1 MSSKSIVIV
10 QMGLPPRDL
19 VTRQGEPADW
29 FARAL
34 GLKRTDLQ
42 VVHPERGDALPSA
55 DSFAVALVTGS
66 WSMVTDRLDW
76 SERTAVWLRGLIEAG
91 KPLLGVC
98 YGHQLM
104 AHAMG
109 GRVDDN
115 LLGREQGTFPVT
127 LTPAGRLDP
136 LAATLPSPFLAH
148 LSHAQSVLEVPAGA
162 VVLAGTAHDPHQI
175 LRYGPDTWS
184 CQFHPEFT
192 VDILRLCLAGHQ
204 RRSGERP
211 GRVSDPA
218 DVRDTPLTRGLLR
231 RFVAEHAVLQP
242 EPS

>member
-1 MSSKSIVIV
+1 MSSKSIVVV
-10 QMGLPPRDL
+10 QMGMPPREL
-19 VTRQGEPADW
+19 ALRQGEPADW

-34 GLKRTDLQ
+34 GLKRTDLL
-42 VVHPERGDALPSA
+42 VVHPERGDALPPA
-55 DSFAVALVTGS
+55 DSFAVALITGS
-66 WSMVTDRLDW
+66 WSMVTDQLDW
-76 SERTAVWLRGLIEAG
+76 SERTAVWLRGLIETG

-115 LLGREQGTFPVT
+115 PRGREQGTFPVA
-127 LTPAGRLDP
+127 LTSAGRQDP
-136 LAATLPSPFLAH
+136 LVGTLPSPFMAH
-148 LSHAQSVLEVPAGA
+148 LSHAQSVLELPPGA
-162 VVLAGTAHDPHQI
+162 TVLAGTAHDPHQI

-204 RRSGERP
+204 HRPGELP

-218 DVRDTPLTRGLLR
+218 DVRDTPLTRALLQ
-231 RFVAEHAVLQP
+231 RFVAEHVVPQP
-242 EPS
+242 ELR